1 MNTIYSVIRLD
12 TQQHDERKDLQASSL
27 VVITC
32 KRLKL
37 KADRS
42 AINGEALALLG
53 DSSQKITIRFNAVKK
68 GALLVTQLPG

>member
-1 MNTIYSVIRLD
+1 MIRLD

-42 AINGEALALLG
+42 AING
-53 DSSQKITIRFNAVKK
+53 
-68 GALLVTQLPG
+68 